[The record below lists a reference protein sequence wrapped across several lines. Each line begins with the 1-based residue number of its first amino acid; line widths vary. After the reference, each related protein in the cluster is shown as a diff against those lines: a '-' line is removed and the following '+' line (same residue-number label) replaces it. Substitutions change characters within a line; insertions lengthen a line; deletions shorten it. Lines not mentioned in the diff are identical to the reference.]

1 MSKNKM
7 IRISKDV
14 HDLLRDVAKI
24 ERRTLSAC
32 VEVLIEEKYKTLE
45 ISRHKVTR
53 ELTQ

>member
-7 IRISKDV
+7 IRISKES
-14 HDLLRDVAKI
+14 HNLLRDIAKI

-45 ISRHKVTR
+45 TSIHKVAR
-53 ELTQ
+53 ELP